1 MTDTLSQL
9 TMEEPQQAV
18 ETPMDASDR
27 ASGDAAPGGPR
38 PALKFLIV
46 WGLPFA
52 IVVFL
57 LWMLRM
63 LDQRGTPLIQLQGSA
78 STFGT
83 LLVSIVLQAMP
94 FLVLGVTVSG
104 LIAAYLPKNL
114 LARITPRSPLL
125 SVPAAGLAGMALPG
139 CECASVPVS
148 QSLMRR
154 GLPQVSALAFLLAA
168 PAVNPIVLV
177 ATAVAFQGNQTMVWA
192 RLIASLLAVLAA
204 CWLWL
209 VVGKKEWMRAQSTDH
224 DHDTLP
230 KAQVFRETAMHDLMQ
245 AGGFL
250 IVGAAAAAT
259 MKVFMPTKVLSLL
272 SEHWWLAL
280 LAMAGLAIALA
291 LCSEADAF
299 VVSSLTTVSP
309 TAQLAF
315 LVIGPMVDIKL
326 FAMQSGAFGAKFAT
340 RFMPL
345 TLVCC
350 MGAAMLVGYLIFGT
364 L

>member
-1 MTDTLSQL
+1 MSHDTMTDQVDTTQSDLSSATDDQSPA
-9 TMEEPQQAV
+9 T
-18 ETPMDASDR
+18 SDR
-27 ASGDAAPGGPR
+27 KDVARAGLPP
-38 PALKFLIV
+38 FLIV
-46 WGLPFA
+46 WGVPFA
-52 IVVFL
+52 LVFVL
-57 LWMLRM
+57 LVLLHW
-63 LDQRGTPLIQLQGSA
+63 LDGNGPVISLSGSA

-83 LLVSIVLQAMP
+83 LLVSIVVQATP

-104 LIAAYLPKNL
+104 LIAAYLPKDL
-114 LARITPRSPLL
+114 LSRVTPRSPLL
-125 SVPAAGLAGMALPG
+125 AVPTAGVAGMVLPG

-154 GLPQVSALAFLLAA
+154 GLPQAAALAFLLAA

-177 ATAVAFQGNQTMVWA
+177 ATAVAFQGNPVMVWA
-192 RLIASLLAVLAA
+192 RLAASLVAVVAA

-209 VVGKKEWMRAQSTDH
+209 VVGKREWMKSQSTGH
-224 DHDTLP
+224 AHEGMRRT
-230 KAQVFRETAMHDLMQ
+230 QVFRETAMHDLLQ

-259 MKVFMPTKVLSLL
+259 MKVFMPTNVITTL

-280 LAMAGLAIALA
+280 LAMAALAIILS

-299 VVSSLTTVSP
+299 VVSSLTSISP

-315 LVIGPMVDIKL
+315 LVVGPMVDIKL
-326 FAMQSGAFGAKFAT
+326 FAMQSGAFGTKFAT

-345 TLVCC
+345 TLACC
-350 MGAAMLVGYLIFGT
+350 IAAAAAVGWLFFGT

>member
-1 MTDTLSQL
+1 MSATFRRVWLL
-9 TMEEPQQAV
+9 PFLGV
-18 ETPMDASDR
+18 I
-27 ASGDAAPGGPR
+27 
-38 PALKFLIV
+38 LLIV
-46 WGLPFA
+46 LLQITDRVGPVVRLEGALVPWSTLFVG
-52 IVVFL
+52 IV
-57 LWMLRM
+57 
-63 LDQRGTPLIQLQGSA
+63 IQAL
-78 STFGT
+78 
-83 LLVSIVLQAMP
+83 P

-104 LIAAYLPKNL
+104 AIAAFLPKDL

-125 SVPAAGLAGMALPG
+125 AVPTAGVAGMVLPG

-154 GLPQVSALAFLLAA
+154 GLPQAAALAFLLAA

-177 ATAVAFQGNQTMVWA
+177 ATAVAFPGNPVMVWA
-192 RLIASLLAVLAA
+192 RLVASLLAVVAT

-209 VVGKKEWMRAQSTDH
+209 AVGKQEWMRPQEGHHHDGQSRAT
-224 DHDTLP
+224 
-230 KAQVFRETAMHDLMQ
+230 VFRETAMHDLLQ

-250 IVGAAAAAT
+250 VIGAAVAAA
-259 MKVFMPTKVLSLL
+259 FKVLLPVGV
-272 SEHWWLAL
+272 LAFL
-280 LAMAGLAIALA
+280 TDNVWAAILAMAVLAIVLS

-299 VVSSLTTVSP
+299 VVSSFSTISP

-315 LVIGPMVDIKL
+315 LVVGPMVDIKL
-326 FAMQSGAFGAKFAT
+326 FAMQSGAFGSRFAT

-350 MGAAMLVGYLIFGT
+350 VASAVLVGTLMFGQ